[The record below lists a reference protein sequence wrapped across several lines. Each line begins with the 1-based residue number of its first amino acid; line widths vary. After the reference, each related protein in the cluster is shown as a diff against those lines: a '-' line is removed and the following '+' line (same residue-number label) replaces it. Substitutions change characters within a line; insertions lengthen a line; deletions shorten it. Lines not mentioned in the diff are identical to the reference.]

1 MWDGIKIYLI
11 SGICSTRKWNW
22 NVCLRRNHCEYRSS
36 RRRKVITEG
45 VHIKLAKT
53 MPLVSISVVPKPCL
67 RSSVLR
73 TGDPKKSIEFTQPL
87 HWCMRLV
94 FSTICKVDK
103 ISKVFWLFKYLEIQ
117 TFIFSDTLPEHFH
130 LHNMIKM

>member
-1 MWDGIKIYLI
+1 
-11 SGICSTRKWNW
+11 
-22 NVCLRRNHCEYRSS
+22 
-36 RRRKVITEG
+36 
-45 VHIKLAKT
+45 
-53 MPLVSISVVPKPCL
+53 MPLVSISVVPKPSL